1 MIKYSKYLNKKSCS
15 IFLFH
20 GVIKKNNYNL
30 RNYNNKHIV
39 QKKFEQILKDLKK
52 NGKPISM
59 DTVKN
64 NIINKQDFDN
74 KSFAVTFDDGFYNNY
89 SIAIPILKKMKIPAT
104 FYITTD
110 FIEKNMTSWID
121 RIEIAVNSKN
131 FGCTKILNREFS
143 FNDSVKSK
151 IKFMDNLRKK
161 IKNNKKIDPYKIT
174 SHILNDLEYKKK
186 ISSSNDILD
195 KKMNWPQIQKID
207 KQKLFTVGGHTKTHR
222 ILSFLSDN
230 ETKKEIKESIKIIE
244 KKLNKKIIHYSYP
257 EGLSHTFSNR
267 EILLL
272 KQKGIE
278 CCPSAENGV
287 NNKNSDLFKLKRIFC
302 V

>member
-1 MIKYSKYLNKKSCS
+1 MIKYSKYLKKKSCS

-30 RNYNNKHIV
+30 RNYNNKHIE

-64 NIINKQDFDN
+64 NIINNQDFDN

-131 FGCTKILNREFS
+131 IGCTKILNREYS
-143 FNDSVKSK
+143 FNNSVKSK

-174 SHILNDLEYKKK
+174 SHILSDLEYKKK

-195 KKMNWPQIQKID
+195 KKMNWSHIQKID

-222 ILSFLSDN
+222 ILSFLSEN
-230 ETKKEIKESIKIIE
+230 ETKKEIKGSIKIIE

>member
-1 MIKYSKYLNKKSCS
+1 
-15 IFLFH
+15 
-20 GVIKKNNYNL
+20 
-30 RNYNNKHIV
+30 
-39 QKKFEQILKDLKK
+39 
-52 NGKPISM
+52 
-59 DTVKN
+59 
-64 NIINKQDFDN
+64 
-74 KSFAVTFDDGFYNNY
+74 
-89 SIAIPILKKMKIPAT
+89 
-104 FYITTD
+104 
-110 FIEKNMTSWID
+110 
-121 RIEIAVNSKN
+121 
-131 FGCTKILNREFS
+131 
-143 FNDSVKSK
+143 
-151 IKFMDNLRKK
+151 
-161 IKNNKKIDPYKIT
+161 
-174 SHILNDLEYKKK
+174 
-186 ISSSNDILD
+186 
-195 KKMNWPQIQKID
+195 MNWPQIQKID